1 MKILKE
7 MENDFDEK
15 FTNKM
20 DLDLKIEFEDK
31 RELGEIFDY
40 DRSLSSAYMKILKE
54 MENDF
59 DEKFTNKMDILVRNL
74 NVIKKNDFE
83 IDENEYSKFILEK
96 IQELLVGF
104 VKTKEDEGNR
114 LKAYFMERI
123 KVLESKVE
131 EIKKFKDTVVSN
143 YKAKLLERLEK
154 IKEEVEFKEEDILKE
169 ILLFTDKSDI
179 SEEISNTVVS
189 NYKAKLL
196 ERLEKIK
203 EEVEFKEEDI
213 LKEILL
219 FTDKSDISEE
229 ISRLDSHLTQLKLEM
244 NSSEIAI
251 GKKIDFI
258 LQEIFRELNTT
269 GVKCNLYDISK
280 LVVESKNEA
289 IGKKIDF
296 ILQEI
301 FRELNTT
308 GVKCNLYDISKLVVE
323 SKNELEK
330 IREQAMNIE

>member
-1 MKILKE
+1 MRSMTGYSKLNFE
-7 MENDFDEK
+7 DEK
-15 FTNKM
+15 FAINLELKSVNNKNLNLKIKLPYNLNFLENAIRTEVASKISRGS
-20 DLDLKIEFEDK
+20 LDLKIEFEDK

-123 KVLESKVE
+123 EVLESKIE

-179 SEEISNTVVS
+179 SEEIS
-189 NYKAKLL
+189 
-196 ERLEKIK
+196 
-203 EEVEFKEEDI
+203 
-213 LKEILL
+213 
-219 FTDKSDISEE
+219 
-229 ISRLDSHLTQLKLEM
+229 RLDNHLTQLKLEM

-280 LVVESKNEA
+280 LVVESKNE
-289 IGKKIDF
+289 
-296 ILQEI
+296 
-301 FRELNTT
+301 
-308 GVKCNLYDISKLVVE
+308 
-323 SKNELEK
+323 LEK

>member
-1 MKILKE
+1 MRSMTGYSKLNFE
-7 MENDFDEK
+7 DEK
-15 FTNKM
+15 FAINLELKSVNNKNLNLKIKLPYNLNFLENAIRTEVASKISRGS
-20 DLDLKIEFEDK
+20 LDLKIEFEDK

-83 IDENEYSKFILEK
+83 IDENEHSKFILEK

-104 VKTKEDEGNR
+104 IKTKEDEGNR
-114 LKAYFMERI
+114 LRLYFMERI
-123 KVLESKVE
+123 EVLESKIE
-131 EIKKFKDTVVSN
+131 EIKKFKDIVVSN
-143 YKAKLLERLEK
+143 YK
-154 IKEEVEFKEEDILKE
+154 
-169 ILLFTDKSDI
+169 T
-179 SEEISNTVVS
+179 
-189 NYKAKLL
+189 KLL

-280 LVVESKNEA
+280 LVVESKNE
-289 IGKKIDF
+289 
-296 ILQEI
+296 
-301 FRELNTT
+301 
-308 GVKCNLYDISKLVVE
+308 
-323 SKNELEK
+323 LEK

>member
-1 MKILKE
+1 MRSMTGYSKLNFE
-7 MENDFDEK
+7 DEK
-15 FTNKM
+15 FAINLELKSVNNKNLNLKIKLPYNLNFLENAIRTEIASKISRGS
-20 DLDLKIEFEDK
+20 LDLKIEFEDK

-123 KVLESKVE
+123 EVLESKVE
-131 EIKKFKDTVVSN
+131 EIKKFKD
-143 YKAKLLERLEK
+143 
-154 IKEEVEFKEEDILKE
+154 
-169 ILLFTDKSDI
+169 
-179 SEEISNTVVS
+179 TVVS

-280 LVVESKNEA
+280 LVVESKNE
-289 IGKKIDF
+289 
-296 ILQEI
+296 
-301 FRELNTT
+301 
-308 GVKCNLYDISKLVVE
+308 
-323 SKNELEK
+323 LEK

>member
-1 MKILKE
+1 MRSMTGYSKLNFE
-7 MENDFDEK
+7 DEK
-15 FTNKM
+15 FAINLELKSVNNKNLNLKIKLPYNLNFLENAIRTEVASKISRGS
-20 DLDLKIEFEDK
+20 LDLKIEFEDK

-104 VKTKEDEGNR
+104 IKTKEDEGNR
-114 LKAYFMERI
+114 LRLYFMERI
-123 KVLESKVE
+123 EVLESKIE
-131 EIKKFKDTVVSN
+131 EIKKFKD
-143 YKAKLLERLEK
+143 
-154 IKEEVEFKEEDILKE
+154 
-169 ILLFTDKSDI
+169 
-179 SEEISNTVVS
+179 TVVS

-280 LVVESKNEA
+280 LVVESKNE
-289 IGKKIDF
+289 
-296 ILQEI
+296 
-301 FRELNTT
+301 
-308 GVKCNLYDISKLVVE
+308 
-323 SKNELEK
+323 LEK

>member
-1 MKILKE
+1 MRSMTGYSKLNFE
-7 MENDFDEK
+7 DEK
-15 FTNKM
+15 FAINLEVKSVNNKNLNLKIKLPYNLNFLENVIRTEVASKISRGS
-20 DLDLKIEFEDK
+20 LDLKIEFEDK

-104 VKTKEDEGNR
+104 IKTKEDEGNR
-114 LKAYFMERI
+114 LRLYFMERI
-123 KVLESKVE
+123 EVLESKIE
-131 EIKKFKDTVVSN
+131 EIKKFKD
-143 YKAKLLERLEK
+143 
-154 IKEEVEFKEEDILKE
+154 I
-169 ILLFTDKSDI
+169 
-179 SEEISNTVVS
+179 VVS

-280 LVVESKNEA
+280 LVVESKNE
-289 IGKKIDF
+289 
-296 ILQEI
+296 
-301 FRELNTT
+301 
-308 GVKCNLYDISKLVVE
+308 
-323 SKNELEK
+323 LEK

>member
-1 MKILKE
+1 MRSMTGYSKLNFE
-7 MENDFDEK
+7 DEK
-15 FTNKM
+15 FAINLELKSVNNKNLNLKIKLPYNLNFLENVIRTEVASKISRGS
-20 DLDLKIEFEDK
+20 LDLKIEFEDK

-104 VKTKEDEGNR
+104 IKTKEDEGNR
-114 LKAYFMERI
+114 LRLYFMERI
-123 KVLESKVE
+123 EVLESKIE
-131 EIKKFKDTVVSN
+131 EIKKFKDIVVSN
-143 YKAKLLERLEK
+143 YK
-154 IKEEVEFKEEDILKE
+154 
-169 ILLFTDKSDI
+169 T
-179 SEEISNTVVS
+179 
-189 NYKAKLL
+189 KLL

-280 LVVESKNEA
+280 LVVESKNE
-289 IGKKIDF
+289 
-296 ILQEI
+296 
-301 FRELNTT
+301 
-308 GVKCNLYDISKLVVE
+308 
-323 SKNELEK
+323 LEK

>member
-1 MKILKE
+1 MRSMTGYSKLNFE
-7 MENDFDEK
+7 DEK
-15 FTNKM
+15 FAINLELKSVNNKNLNLKIKLPYNLNFLENAIRTEVASKISRGS
-20 DLDLKIEFEDK
+20 LDLKIEFEDK

-104 VKTKEDEGNR
+104 IKTKEDEGNR
-114 LKAYFMERI
+114 LRLYFMERI
-123 KVLESKVE
+123 EVLESKVE
-131 EIKKFKDTVVSN
+131 EIKKFKD
-143 YKAKLLERLEK
+143 
-154 IKEEVEFKEEDILKE
+154 
-169 ILLFTDKSDI
+169 
-179 SEEISNTVVS
+179 TVVS

-280 LVVESKNEA
+280 LVVESKNE
-289 IGKKIDF
+289 
-296 ILQEI
+296 
-301 FRELNTT
+301 
-308 GVKCNLYDISKLVVE
+308 
-323 SKNELEK
+323 LEK